1 MESGVGAFLLSP
13 PHARRAFIIKYPTW
27 KFAIEWIRFYYI
39 LYGLNRTNL
48 LMADSNKTLP
58 DAVCIL
64 QLQLKIDT
72 TRTMLSLRFAS
83 GLSLSIAPLFEDK

>member
-27 KFAIEWIRFYYI
+27 KFAFEWIRFYCI

-48 LMADSNKTLP
+48 LIANKTLP

>member
-27 KFAIEWIRFYYI
+27 KFAIEWIRFYYT

-48 LMADSNKTLP
+48 LIANKTLP